1 MFSEEIKEGK
11 NGAIRPKKVWRYEE
25 ILRNEALER
34 TQVYSIRT
42 QKRSEDNEN
51 EEKDSSASK
60 MKVSH
65 AKNAEEKGRPK
76 RTHRNI
82 KTPLSCLT
90 KSVEGSR
97 VMPKKEES
105 IDKN

>member
-1 MFSEEIKEGK
+1 MFSEERREG
-11 NGAIRPKKVWRYEE
+11 NACAIRPKKVWRYEE

-34 TQVYSIRT
+34 TQMYSIRT
-42 QKRSEDNEN
+42 EKRNEDNEN
-51 EEKDSSASK
+51 EEKDASASK
-60 MKVSH
+60 VKASH
-65 AKNAEEKGRPK
+65 VKNAEDKGRPK
-76 RTHRNI
+76 RTQKII

-97 VMPKKEES
+97 VVPKKEES